1 MPRDHVIR
9 RLTDFRGRTMQDK
22 PTQEPQLEPN
32 PPEPEPKPPPIEIDP
47 LLGDYIQKD
56 LKPSK
61 ETREK

>member
-1 MPRDHVIR
+1 MTNKD
-9 RLTDFRGRTMQDK
+9 
-22 PTQEPQLEPN
+22 EPN
-32 PPEPEPKPPPIEIDP
+32 KPQSEPKPSDKPKTPPIEIDP

>member
-1 MPRDHVIR
+1 MP
-9 RLTDFRGRTMQDK
+9 DK

-32 PPEPEPKPPPIEIDP
+32 PPEPKPKPPPIEIDP